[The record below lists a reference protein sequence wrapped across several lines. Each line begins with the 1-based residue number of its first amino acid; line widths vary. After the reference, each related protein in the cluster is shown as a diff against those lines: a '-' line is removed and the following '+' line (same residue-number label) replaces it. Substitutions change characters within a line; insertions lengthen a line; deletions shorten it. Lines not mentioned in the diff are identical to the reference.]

1 MINFLQE
8 IDSYIFIR
16 AVAGFGFGGAVLAMF
31 SYGYVLLKRDNYQLV
46 SESDFRLYILA
57 YIQVFLLIVEWC
69 VVQVSLVE
77 YPFRI
82 VKLVLNISITMTFL
96 YYILDEVYTASI
108 EKAFKFSISGSA
120 VLLLF
125 MLFDKSETKHCGH
138 NFWELYDLTYIA
150 SSAIIMYIGSKAISD
165 ITAIENQNM
174 NQPSD
179 PIAKQI
185 SLQLIRNQKNNYFI
199 MILGISLGC
208 AAFVTI
214 DVMKFFR
221 PSSEQLCSS
230 MFSEKSLFTK
240 IVLVLVELLANL
252 LPMMTIFYVYVAKNW
267 SLLTYNLKPDLS
279 VSEAC
284 DSIRSRLIYE
294 RELEDH
300 NKYKEHQGD
309 PDFKITF

>member
-8 IDSYIFIR
+8 VHSYIFIR
-16 AVAGFGFGGAVLAMF
+16 AVAGFGFGGAVFALY

-46 SESDFRLYILA
+46 SLSDFRLYMLA
-57 YIQVFLLIVEWC
+57 YMQVFLLLVEWC
-69 VVQVSLVE
+69 VVQVSFVE

-82 VKLVLNISITMTFL
+82 IKLVLNISVTMTFL

-108 EKAFKFSISGSA
+108 EKAFKFSISGS
-120 VLLLF
+120 VILLLF

-150 SSAIIMYIGSKAISD
+150 SSGIITYIGSKAISD
-165 ITAIENQNM
+165 ITTMENQNM
-174 NQPSD
+174 NQQSD
-179 PIAKQI
+179 PIAKQL
-185 SLQLIRNQKNNYFI
+185 SLQLIRNQKNNYFV

-208 AAFVTI
+208 VAFVAI

-221 PSSEQLCSS
+221 ASPTQLCSS
-230 MFSEKSLFTK
+230 IFSQKSLVAK
-240 IVLVLVELLANL
+240 LLLVLVELLGNL
-252 LPMMTIFYVYVAKNW
+252 LPMMTIFYVYVGKNW
-267 SLLTYNLKPDLS
+267 SLLTMDLQPDLS

-284 DSIRSRLIYE
+284 DSMRSRLIYE

-300 NKYKEHQGD
+300 QRYREQQGE